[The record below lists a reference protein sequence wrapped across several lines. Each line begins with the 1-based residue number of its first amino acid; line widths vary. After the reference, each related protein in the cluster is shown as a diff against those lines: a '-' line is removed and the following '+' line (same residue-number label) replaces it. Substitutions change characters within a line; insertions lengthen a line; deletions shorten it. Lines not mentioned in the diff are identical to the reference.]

1 MTSAAV
7 FAFLAGTLSILS
19 PCTLPL
25 VPIALGAATAEHR
38 AGPLALA
45 GGLALSFTAIGL
57 FVALIGF
64 SIGLDL
70 SVFRQVSAILLVAIG
85 GLLLLPAA
93 QTRLAVIAG
102 PVGGYAE
109 QRLGGFS
116 TRGLSGQFGVGL
128 LLGAVWSPCVGPT
141 LGAASIMAARGEN
154 LGQVSLTMLAFGL
167 GAGLPLL
174 ALGLLSREAMAR
186 WRARLMGTGRM
197 GKSVMG
203 ALLVTV
209 GILILTGM
217 DKALE
222 AAFLDQAP
230 DWLVQL
236 TTRF

>member
-1 MTSAAV
+1 M
-7 FAFLAGTLSILS
+7 
-19 PCTLPL
+19 
-25 VPIALGAATAEHR
+25 
-38 AGPLALA
+38 ALA
-45 GGLALSFTAIGL
+45 GGLALSFTTIGL

-222 AAFLDQAP
+222 TAFLDQAP

>member
-1 MTSAAV
+1 
-7 FAFLAGTLSILS
+7 
-19 PCTLPL
+19 
-25 VPIALGAATAEHR
+25 
-38 AGPLALA
+38 
-45 GGLALSFTAIGL
+45 
-57 FVALIGF
+57 
-64 SIGLDL
+64 
-70 SVFRQVSAILLVAIG
+70 
-85 GLLLLPAA
+85 
-93 QTRLAVIAG
+93 
-102 PVGGYAE
+102 
-109 QRLGGFS
+109 
-116 TRGLSGQFGVGL
+116 
-128 LLGAVWSPCVGPT
+128 
-141 LGAASIMAARGEN
+141 
-154 LGQVSLTMLAFGL
+154 MLAFGL

-222 AAFLDQAP
+222 TAFLDQAP

>member
-1 MTSAAV
+1 M
-7 FAFLAGTLSILS
+7 
-19 PCTLPL
+19 
-25 VPIALGAATAEHR
+25 
-38 AGPLALA
+38 
-45 GGLALSFTAIGL
+45 
-57 FVALIGF
+57 
-64 SIGLDL
+64 
-70 SVFRQVSAILLVAIG
+70 
-85 GLLLLPAA
+85 
-93 QTRLAVIAG
+93 IAG

-222 AAFLDQAP
+222 TAFLDQAP